1 MSAVIPYSA
10 KKEDLYFPGRSS
22 NFFLNGLPKS
32 EGTFCAEMSRL
43 AYCRQESDFSFDRQR
58 IETFLA
64 RAGKWS
70 CQFIESK
77 GGPNGRGF
85 HCFVASCVDPAG
97 ENLTV
102 VAIRGTDKDDPSDV
116 ADDLDI
122 EPVPWEAKGKV
133 HRGFANALGQIRS
146 DLDKALRSVQGK
158 LVYTGHSLG
167 AAVATLLASVRRPTQ
182 LYTFGSPRVGNADF
196 VGTLSGVKSSRY
208 VDCCDLVA
216 RMPPEAAGYLH
227 FGEPFYID
235 RDQQIAFDPSTISML
250 EDRVCAEVRYFA
262 EYAWRFGNIGVRD
275 LADHAPINYVSAMLA
290 AEQRETLVS

>member
-10 KKEDLYFPGRSS
+10 KKEDLYFPGRGS

-32 EGTFCAEMSRL
+32 EGTLCAEMSRL

-146 DLDKALRSVQGK
+146 ELDKALDTVQGK

-167 AAVATLLASVRRPTQ
+167 AAMATLLASVRRPAH

-196 VGTLSGVKSSRY
+196 VATLSDLKSSRY
-208 VDCCDLVA
+208 VDCCDVVT
-216 RMPPEAAGYLH
+216 RMPPEMVGDYRHL
-227 FGEPFYID
+227 GQPFFID
-235 RDQQIAFDPSTISML
+235 RNQKIAFNPTESSML
-250 EDRVCAEVRYFA
+250 DDRVCAEERYLA
-262 EYAWRFGNIGVRD
+262 QYAWKFDNVGLRD
-275 LADHAPINYVSAMLA
+275 LADHAPINYVSAVLA
-290 AEQRETLVS
+290 AE